1 MGPVDDQIDI
11 TCPRC
16 GRPAAVAFYGPCDE
30 CRSELRTRVGGPARE
45 VEVAAYEPK
54 VNVIPN
60 QVATK
65 E

>member
-1 MGPVDDQIDI
+1 MDDLIDI

-16 GRPAAVAFYGPCDE
+16 ARPAAVLFYGPCDD
-30 CRSELRTRVGGPARE
+30 CRSELRTRVGGPARVVE
-45 VEVAAYEPK
+45 VEAYEPK